1 MHARNLNLK
10 MSFALCA
17 VTSEAA
23 KRDRDKGM
31 KGIIAASERDC
42 GGVVDVGGGQ
52 NNHRGCGGDRA

>member
-31 KGIIAASERDC
+31 KGIIAASEIAATSAARIITAAAAARRQS
-42 GGVVDVGGGQ
+42 VV
-52 NNHRGCGGDRA
+52 